1 MTDAPRETVALR
13 KTDARLAER
22 SGAPLRAPKRGEL
35 PKTPLRRSTR
45 MPGGRRSLRLH

>member
-13 KTDARLAER
+13 KTDARRA
-22 SGAPLRAPKRGEL
+22 SAAGAPVVPERGKF

-45 MPGGRRSLRLH
+45 MPGGRCSLRLH